1 MARFSSVDACDATDT
16 PSLHSA
22 PLPEHVG
29 FTMPVS
35 ASAAPSRASGLRL
48 SLAALST
55 LAVVSLLS
63 EHLGRDGD
71 LALWRVWLDHLA
83 FLPLQLGSTLAL
95 LTAARRRD
103 LPDGTRRALRFIG
116 MGFAA
121 ITLGSLIW
129 TVLSVAGQR
138 LRYVSWVDP
147 VYFSFYPLAIVG
159 LLALPRVPGSDLK
172 WRALLSWGV
181 VLVALGSLIVLVLL
195 LEEWQ
200 ARYSAGLRTMIAISS
215 IGQLVTII
223 ALSDAIERALRQPSA
238 GALFLLFVGLAFT
251 TIGDLAYQIA
261 YSTGYS
267 GWNWNVPL
275 AMLANLCMVGA
286 SIRFLESPMPASTED
301 AYPRNPFTPLPI
313 VTMSGLV
320 LIILW
325 LASTGRVEITP
336 PLVTALVILNALL
349 VVRDHM
355 ASRTAAEALLLSSQ
369 RAAARRIDALVRHS
383 SDALVLVDGSGR
395 LLFASAPADQLF
407 QRPLSQQD
415 GAEILAQISPDEQAG
430 WQTFLTELR
439 RAGGQP
445 LTHTWRIAPGTAAE
459 RLIETIGQDL
469 RTEAAVGGIVL
480 NSRDVTE
487 RATLEDRLRQAQ
499 KLEVAGRLAG
509 GVAHDF
515 NNVLTAVMAGTE
527 LAQLALDPSH
537 PAQQDLAGI
546 EASAQRGAALTRRL
560 LAFVRQ
566 EPVPAQRFD
575 LREMLL
581 ELEPLLQRLVGDAN
595 QVSVRVDPTI
605 GTVVVDRTELEHII
619 FNLVANARDAMGE
632 GGSIIVD
639 ASVEMRR
646 GDETGDYVI
655 RPGAGRHARVEVIDR
670 GHGMPDDVRRR
681 MFDPFFTQKSGGR
694 GTGLGLI
701 GVRPLVEGAG
711 GGLQVTSTPT
721 EGTRVSLWLPAAVAT
736 TPRPARTSGPLRHV
750 PAPAAPVS
758 SARATS
764 KGRILLVE
772 DELSV
777 REQLTRLLDALGYTA
792 IPVTSAADAR
802 LTLESETS
810 RIDAVVSDVMMPG
823 ETGLEF
829 AEWIRSARPT
839 LPILLISGH
848 TGTALDRAARQSEDL
863 GLLRKPFAATELDE
877 RLTAMLAR

>member
-1 MARFSSVDACDATDT
+1 
-16 PSLHSA
+16 
-22 PLPEHVG
+22 
-29 FTMPVS
+29 
-35 ASAAPSRASGLRL
+35 
-48 SLAALST
+48 
-55 LAVVSLLS
+55 
-63 EHLGRDGD
+63 
-71 LALWRVWLDHLA
+71 
-83 FLPLQLGSTLAL
+83 
-95 LTAARRRD
+95 
-103 LPDGTRRALRFIG
+103 
-116 MGFAA
+116 
-121 ITLGSLIW
+121 
-129 TVLSVAGQR
+129 
-138 LRYVSWVDP
+138 
-147 VYFSFYPLAIVG
+147 
-159 LLALPRVPGSDLK
+159 
-172 WRALLSWGV
+172 
-181 VLVALGSLIVLVLL
+181 
-195 LEEWQ
+195 
-200 ARYSAGLRTMIAISS
+200 
-215 IGQLVTII
+215 
-223 ALSDAIERALRQPSA
+223 
-238 GALFLLFVGLAFT
+238 
-251 TIGDLAYQIA
+251 
-261 YSTGYS
+261 
-267 GWNWNVPL
+267 
-275 AMLANLCMVGA
+275 
-286 SIRFLESPMPASTED
+286 
-301 AYPRNPFTPLPI
+301 
-313 VTMSGLV
+313 
-320 LIILW
+320 
-325 LASTGRVEITP
+325 
-336 PLVTALVILNALL
+336 
-349 VVRDHM
+349 M

-383 SDALVLVDGSGR
+383 SDALVLVDDRGR

-407 QRPLSQQD
+407 QQPLSRQD
-415 GAEILAQISPDEQAG
+415 GDDITAFVPSDERERWSGFLAQLRDAKG
-430 WQTFLTELR
+430 QTR
-439 RAGGQP
+439 S
-445 LTHTWRIAPGTAAE
+445 HTWRIARNTPEE

-527 LAQLALDPSH
+527 LAQLSLDPQH

-575 LREMLL
+575 LRDMLL

-639 ASVEMRR
+639 ASVETRR
-646 GDETGDYVI
+646 GDEAGDYVI

-670 GHGMPDDVRRR
+670 GHGMSDDVRRR

-701 GVRPLVEGAG
+701 GVRPLVEGAD
-711 GGLQVTSTPT
+711 GGLQVTSSPSD
-721 EGTRVSLWLPAAVAT
+721 GTRVSLWLPAAVSTAV
-736 TPRPARTSGPLRHV
+736 RPARTSGPLRHV
-750 PAPAAPVS
+750 PAPVS
-758 SARATS
+758 VPAFATSASRATS

-772 DELSV
+772 DEISV

-802 LTLESETS
+802 LTLESEAS

-829 AEWIRSARPT
+829 AEWIRSTRPT

-848 TGTALDRAARQSEDL
+848 TGTALDRAARQSEEL

-877 RLTAMLAR
+877 RLAAMLAR